1 MVANSTKRSRGDR
14 AVFELSSASKAA
26 LQAESA
32 RTGAAMSFILRGLVD
47 AWAAG
52 KANARAKH
60 GVTAAARRAAKP
72 AKTPGPKKKRKA
84 ERSRA

>member
-1 MVANSTKRSRGDR
+1 
-14 AVFELSSASKAA
+14 
-26 LQAESA
+26 
-32 RTGAAMSFILRGLVD
+32 MSFILRGLVD